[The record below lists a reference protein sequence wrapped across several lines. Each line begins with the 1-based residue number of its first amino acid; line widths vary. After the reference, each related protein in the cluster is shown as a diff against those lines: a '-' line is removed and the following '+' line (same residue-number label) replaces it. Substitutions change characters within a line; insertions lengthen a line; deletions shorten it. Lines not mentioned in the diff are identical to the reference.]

1 MDELDLP
8 VVLVLEGGDHSIA
21 QTVAASAGKT
31 DLPIATLNSLQ
42 SVTANDVQAGITYLD
57 VMRANLDVLRQG
69 ARIIFFS
76 GGPGA
81 SARPAPARRGS
92 CMTQICRRLC
102 ALMLLVFFS
111 RPLPCTPARAEAVGA
126 QDVIVEVCTE
136 KGPLKLRRAPDSD
149 ARILAEMPRGSL
161 ATAQK
166 HDDRWY
172 RLVYDGLEGYAMAE
186 FLTPHGDLSP
196 DVLNY
201 HTLQNGDCG
210 EEVTA
215 LKQRLSELGYYRE
228 GSKMTN
234 RFNDT
239 LIQRVKMFQRQH
251 GLEEDG
257 VATPALQALLFSDG
271 AQANTEPLP
280 EAPTHYRRTQ
290 SSSGGEEETQW
301 RRAVC
306 ECCNGKGCICCG
318 YTGWVWSP
326 D

>member
-1 MDELDLP
+1 
-8 VVLVLEGGDHSIA
+8 
-21 QTVAASAGKT
+21 
-31 DLPIATLNSLQ
+31 
-42 SVTANDVQAGITYLD
+42 
-57 VMRANLDVLRQG
+57 
-69 ARIIFFS
+69 
-76 GGPGA
+76 
-81 SARPAPARRGS
+81 
-92 CMTQICRRLC
+92 MTQICRRLC

-280 EAPTHYRRTQ
+280 EALTHYRRTQ
-290 SSSGGEEETQW
+290 SSSGGEEETPW

>member
-1 MDELDLP
+1 MYDADM
-8 VVLVLEGGDHSIA
+8 
-21 QTVAASAGKT
+21 QASLRAY
-31 DLPIATLNSLQ
+31 A
-42 SVTANDVQAGITYLD
+42 AGIF
-57 VMRANLDVLRQG
+57 Q
-69 ARIIFFS
+69 
-76 GGPGA
+76 PPA
-81 SARPAPARRGS
+81 S
-92 CMTQICRRLC
+92 LH
-102 ALMLLVFFS
+102 
-111 RPLPCTPARAEAVGA
+111 ARACGAVGA

-239 LIQRVKMFQRQH
+239 LIQRVKMFSASTGWRRTVWLRPHCRPCCFQ
-251 GLEEDG
+251 
-257 VATPALQALLFSDG
+257 DG